1 MKIKPLTFGQAIFH
15 PTRLRKISWRVK
27 VLNFSEKQ
35 DSIFWEING
44 NLFCSF
50 SEDGLPF
57 LEAVKQDEIL
67 NDEFSIYQIEI
78 ESMNMKKMLK
88 TYPATIGG
96 LFEAKEDLKNRKLN
110 SKFLSRSKKIL
121 FKNQSK

>member
-1 MKIKPLTFGQAIFH
+1 MKIKPLTFGQARFH
-15 PTRLRKISWRVK
+15 PTRTNTTSWKVK
-27 VLNFSEKQ
+27 VFNFSEKQ
-35 DSIFWEING
+35 DSIFWDIEG

-67 NDEFSIYQIEI
+67 NDEFSIYQIGI

-88 TYPATIGG
+88 TYPITTGG
-96 LFEAKEDLKNRKLN
+96 LFEAKEDKKNGKLN
-110 SKFLSRSKKIL
+110 SKFLSRSKKI
-121 FKNQSK
+121 